1 MDRLV
6 HRHDV
11 RTYRRLFAVAEFR
24 ALFAGQLLAGW
35 AMTVQSLALSVLVY
49 GRTGSP
55 LLAAVAYLGGYV
67 PQAIGVAVFSSVAD
81 RLPPRAL
88 VVGSDGLRAASF
100 ALLATGVLPVSAML
114 VVVMTCGLGYGAIGG
129 VRFLVLA
136 EMLPA
141 DGYALG
147 RSALTMA
154 IGGIQIVGYAIG
166 GSLLAAAGPIPAM
179 WIAATAA
186 VGGAVVDRFGLR
198 ARRPLGTGRVT
209 VRASWQASRALLA
222 NQRLRRLLMAQW
234 IPNGLVVG
242 AEVLFVPYAG
252 PRAGTLFIA
261 SAAGMLAGDAVVGR
275 WVPSAL
281 RPRLTLPLYLLLG
294 VPYLAFAT
302 RPPLLLATVIV
313 AFASLGYGGTL
324 ALQQLYADALAPAQR
339 GHAFSLAAAG
349 QLSAQGVT
357 AWAAG
362 ALALALP
369 VGGAMAV
376 TAALSILASVVLTHP
391 SRIAA
396 GTGPDSAAVHRLITE
411 GEAAR

>member
-1 MDRLV
+1 M
-6 HRHDV
+6 
-11 RTYRRLFAVAEFR
+11 
-24 ALFAGQLLAGW
+24 FAGQLLAGC
-35 AMTVQSLALSVLVY
+35 AMTVQSVALSVLVY

-198 ARRPLGTGRVT
+198 ARRPLGTGRAT

-222 NQRLRRLLMAQW
+222 DQRLRRLLMAQW

-242 AEVLFVPYAG
+242 AEALFVPYAG
-252 PRAGTLFIA
+252 PRAGALFIA

-313 AFASLGYGGTL
+313 AFAS
-324 ALQQLYADALAPAQR
+324 PA
-339 GHAFSLAAAG
+339 HFPLV
-349 QLSAQGVT
+349 LVT
-357 AWAAG
+357 RT
-362 ALALALP
+362 
-369 VGGAMAV
+369 V
-376 TAALSILASVVLTHP
+376 IDP
-391 SRIAA
+391 SCFFC
-396 GTGPDSAAVHRLITE
+396 TSTMS
-411 GEAAR
+411 